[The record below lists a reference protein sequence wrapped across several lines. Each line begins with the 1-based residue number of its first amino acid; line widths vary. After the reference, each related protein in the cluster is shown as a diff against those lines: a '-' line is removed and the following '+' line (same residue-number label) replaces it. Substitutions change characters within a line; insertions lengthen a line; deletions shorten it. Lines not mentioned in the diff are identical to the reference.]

1 MKQNLTCELFLLFF
15 LEGISK
21 ESPARH
27 SGKVPEATQRHR
39 FLTPLMLVDKRV
51 KQRWSTRLSPLEL

>member
-39 FLTPLMLVDKRV
+39 FLVLLMLVDKRV
-51 KQRWSTRLSPLEL
+51 KQRRPTRLSPVEL